1 MDCSLAGA
9 SHGSILKAANLA
21 WARNGSCGV
30 EVRVASR
37 VVSIRRTRNAVV
49 YCAAAGKTAVI
60 VGAGPAGALL
70 ALLLAR
76 QDWKVDVFERKQWSG
91 ASWAPGQPDGWNVML
106 GARAAYCLE
115 SAGLKDEVWRE
126 GVLCSGRTAVT
137 GTLHFPTSTSIQF
150 TRV

>member
-1 MDCSLAGA
+1 VCC
-9 SHGSILKAANLA
+9 
-21 WARNGSCGV
+21 NGR
-30 EVRVASR
+30 EK
-37 VVSIRRTRNAVV
+37 
-49 YCAAAGKTAVI
+49 GKTAVI

-91 ASWAPGQPDGWNVML
+91 ASWASGQPDGWNVML

-115 SAGLKDEVWRE
+115 NVGLKEDVWSE

-137 GTLHFPTSTSIQF
+137 GTLEF
-150 TRV
+150 TRGLGFKAF